1 MMQTQ
6 EHLQEHELGTLL
18 RYWRRQRGK
27 SQLDLSLDTGISQRH
42 LSFVESG
49 RSTPSRELLLT
60 VSEKLDI
67 PLRER
72 NVLLL
77 ASGYAPIYNECAW
90 EAAEM
95 SAVTKAIDRVL
106 LQHEPHPALVLDRYW
121 NVIRTNEA
129 APRFFGSFVDLEAR
143 PRPRNLLDLMFDPA
157 GMRPFV
163 EHWQVVAA
171 GLLQRVSRESVGHVV
186 DQKTVELVKKLEK
199 YPDVKTLSTI
209 PRTHSPVLP
218 ITFVKGNQRFPYFSL
233 ITTVG
238 TPQSI
243 TAQELR
249 IECMFPLEPES
260 THE

>member
-1 MMQTQ
+1 LQTQ
-6 EHLQEHELGTLL
+6 EHGQEHELGNLL

-42 LSFVESG
+42 ISFVESG
-49 RSTPSRELLLT
+49 RSTPSRDLLLA

-77 ASGYAPIYNECAW
+77 ASGYAPTYEEPSWDIPQMAV
-90 EAAEM
+90 
-95 SAVTKAIDRVL
+95 VTKAIDRML
-106 LQHEPHPALVLDRYW
+106 LQQEPHPALVLDRNW
-121 NVIRTNEA
+121 NVIKANQA

-143 PRPRNLLDLMFDPA
+143 PKPRNLLDLMFDPA

-163 EHWQVVAA
+163 EHWDLVAA
-171 GLLQRVSRESVGHVV
+171 GLLQRVYRESLGHVM
-186 DQKTVELVKKLEK
+186 DQKTMELLKRLEK
-199 YPDVKTLSTI
+199 YPGVKGLSTV

-218 ITFVKGNQRFPYFSL
+218 ITFLRGSERLSYFSL

-249 IECMFPLEPES
+249 IECMFPLEAEGK
-260 THE
+260 

>member
-1 MMQTQ
+1 MQTQ
-6 EHLQEHELGTLL
+6 EHLQEHELGNLL
-18 RYWRRQRGK
+18 RYWRHERGK

-49 RSTPSRELLLT
+49 RSVPSRDLLLI

-77 ASGYAPIYNECAW
+77 ASGYAPIYEESSW
-90 EAAEM
+90 EVPEM
-95 SAVTKAIDRVL
+95 AVVTKAIDRVL
-106 LQHEPHPALVLDRYW
+106 LQQEPHPALVMDRYW

-129 APRFFGSFVDLEAR
+129 APRFFSTFINLEAH

-157 GMRPFV
+157 GLRPFV
-163 EHWQVVAA
+163 ENWEIVAA
-171 GLLQRVSRESVGHVV
+171 GLLQRVHRESVGHVL
-186 DQKTVELVKKLEK
+186 DHKTTELLNRLEK
-199 YPDVKTLSTI
+199 YPGVKTLSTV

-218 ITFVKGNQRFPYFSL
+218 ITFVRNGERLSYFSL

-238 TPQSI
+238 TPLSI

-249 IECMFPLEPES
+249 IECMFPFELERK
-260 THE
+260 

>member
-1 MMQTQ
+1 MQTQ
-6 EHLQEHELGTLL
+6 EQLKEHELGNLL

-49 RSTPSRELLLT
+49 RSTPSRDLLVT

-77 ASGYAPIYNECAW
+77 ASGYAPMYEEPSWDIPQMA
-90 EAAEM
+90 
-95 SAVTKAIDRVL
+95 AVTKAIDRVL
-106 LQHEPHPALVLDRYW
+106 LQQEPHPALVLDRYW
-121 NVIRTNEA
+121 NVIKTNEA
-129 APRFFGSFVDLEAR
+129 APQFFGSFVDLDAR

-163 EHWQVVAA
+163 ENWEVVAA
-171 GLLQRVSRESVGHVV
+171 GLLQRVYRESVGHIV
-186 DQKTVELVKKLEK
+186 DQKTVELLNRLEK
-199 YPDVKTLSTI
+199 YPEVKALSTI

-218 ITFVKGNQRFPYFSL
+218 ITFVKGGERFSYFSF

-238 TPQSI
+238 TPQTII
-243 TAQELR
+243 TQELR
-249 IECMFPLEPES
+249 IECMFPLEPGS
-260 THE
+260 K